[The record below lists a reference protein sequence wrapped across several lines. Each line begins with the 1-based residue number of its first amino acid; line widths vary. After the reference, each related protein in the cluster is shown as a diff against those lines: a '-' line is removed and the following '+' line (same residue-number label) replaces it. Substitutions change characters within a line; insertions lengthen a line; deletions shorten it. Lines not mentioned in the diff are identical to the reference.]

1 MKFFLL
7 FSILF
12 LNFLQANELKE
23 VLLIHSYHKGYIWT
37 DDISKTIEKNFS
49 SDKNIELTTVYMD
62 TKRIDDPSYLANLAK
77 LYKQQFTN
85 RTFDLIIIS
94 DNNAFDFME
103 LYYDSLFKNVP
114 VLFCGINNYDKNMLD
129 KLTFKNISG
138 VAEEVDIEKNF
149 ELISRLHPNLKN
161 LLIINDTST
170 TGYAVKKDLA
180 KIIEKY
186 KKRFNIEYTDNLDIS
201 DLKIKVSKLE
211 KSNSAILFVLLFK
224 DTTGKY
230 FTHKQSFEEVK
241 KVSEVPI
248 YGLWD
253 FYLNSGMVGGLLTS
267 GISQGE
273 TVSKMAL
280 DVLNGKDIK
289 DIPILEKSPNLYIFN
304 YNELKR
310 FNLDVYKYVEN
321 PIIIN
326 EPTSIY
332 KEHIKF
338 FIITIIIIALLSII
352 VVILKANIQRREKL
366 ELELSNRI
374 EFDKV
379 LLDTIPN
386 PIYYKNVE
394 GKFLGCNTSFTSLV
408 NCSRDEVIGKTA
420 FDFFPLPIA
429 TKNTLIDQEL
439 LNTFSTSTSEFTF
452 YTTSNEMKHI
462 ILNKAVYKNI
472 DGSVGGIVCIMDDIT
487 ERIQQKQ
494 FLIQQSKLAEMGD
507 MIAAIAHQWNEPL
520 VELSALIQDI
530 QTSYLLKELK
540 DKNVK
545 EFVNDSMVQIK
556 YMSKTLTDFRNFLK
570 PSTKKQLFSIS
581 KALTEINEIIGKQ
594 VFYSNIKMNF
604 NYKNKNEELL
614 IYGYENEFKQVL
626 LNIINNAKNKI
637 VENCLPLNK
646 KGNININIKRCST
659 FNTIEIID
667 DAGAIDEKVINSIFD
682 PYFTTKQD
690 GMGLGLYMAK
700 VIIEEKMRG
709 SITVRNDEN
718 HVIFTIKL
726 HKLNETIT
734 KRLKIKNYNVISFT
748 DGSDAYENI
757 TEDFSCFILDINVP
771 NIDGIKILKKIREYY
786 EIVPVIIISAS
797 VELDIIKQSY
807 DFGCNDYLKKPFFID
822 ELEIKIEKLCNIQD
836 SKIYFDE
843 NSYFDFKSATIV
855 IDNQEIRLTKK
866 EKLLI
871 NLFLSKKNQV
881 ITYENIESY
890 VWEGNFSSLESIR
903 SLIRRVRR
911 IFPKEYIQTIID
923 AGYIFKN
930 I

>member
-1 MKFFLL
+1 M
-7 FSILF
+7 
-12 LNFLQANELKE
+12 
-23 VLLIHSYHKGYIWT
+23 
-37 DDISKTIEKNFS
+37 
-49 SDKNIELTTVYMD
+49 
-62 TKRIDDPSYLANLAK
+62 
-77 LYKQQFTN
+77 
-85 RTFDLIIIS
+85 
-94 DNNAFDFME
+94 
-103 LYYDSLFKNVP
+103 
-114 VLFCGINNYDKNMLD
+114 
-129 KLTFKNISG
+129 
-138 VAEEVDIEKNF
+138 
-149 ELISRLHPNLKN
+149 
-161 LLIINDTST
+161 
-170 TGYAVKKDLA
+170 A

-726 HKLNETIT
+726 PHK
-734 KRLKIKNYNVISFT
+734 KV
-748 DGSDAYENI
+748 
-757 TEDFSCFILDINVP
+757 
-771 NIDGIKILKKIREYY
+771 
-786 EIVPVIIISAS
+786 
-797 VELDIIKQSY
+797 
-807 DFGCNDYLKKPFFID
+807 
-822 ELEIKIEKLCNIQD
+822 
-836 SKIYFDE
+836 
-843 NSYFDFKSATIV
+843 
-855 IDNQEIRLTKK
+855 
-866 EKLLI
+866 
-871 NLFLSKKNQV
+871 
-881 ITYENIESY
+881 
-890 VWEGNFSSLESIR
+890 
-903 SLIRRVRR
+903 
-911 IFPKEYIQTIID
+911 
-923 AGYIFKN
+923 
-930 I
+930 

>member
-472 DGSVGGIVCIMDDIT
+472 DGSVGGIVCIMDDMT
-487 ERIQQKQ
+487 ERTQQRQ

-520 VELSALIQDI
+520 VELSALVQDI
-530 QTSYLLKELK
+530 ETSYLLNELK
-540 DKNVK
+540 DNDVKN
-545 EFVNDSMVQIK
+545 FVNDSMIQIK
-556 YMSKTLTDFRNFLK
+556 YMSKTLSDFRNFLK
-570 PSTKKQLFSIS
+570 PSTKKVLFSIS
-581 KALTEINEIIGKQ
+581 KALNEINEIIGKQ
-594 VFYSNIKMNF
+594 VFYSNINMNF

-637 VENCLPLNK
+637 VEKNLPLNK
-646 KGNININIKRCST
+646 KGEININIQRCE
-659 FNTIEIID
+659 NCNMIEIID
-667 DAGAIDEKVINSIFD
+667 DAGAIDEKIINSIFE
-682 PYFTTKQD
+682 PYFTTKEN

-700 VIIEEKMRG
+700 IIIEDKMKG
-709 SITVRNDEN
+709 TISVRNDKN
-718 HVIFTIKL
+718 CVIFTIKL
-726 HKLNETIT
+726 P
-734 KRLKIKNYNVISFT
+734 F
-748 DGSDAYENI
+748 
-757 TEDFSCFILDINVP
+757 
-771 NIDGIKILKKIREYY
+771 KK
-786 EIVPVIIISAS
+786 A
-797 VELDIIKQSY
+797 
-807 DFGCNDYLKKPFFID
+807 
-822 ELEIKIEKLCNIQD
+822 
-836 SKIYFDE
+836 
-843 NSYFDFKSATIV
+843 
-855 IDNQEIRLTKK
+855 
-866 EKLLI
+866 
-871 NLFLSKKNQV
+871 
-881 ITYENIESY
+881 
-890 VWEGNFSSLESIR
+890 
-903 SLIRRVRR
+903 
-911 IFPKEYIQTIID
+911 
-923 AGYIFKN
+923 
-930 I
+930 

>member
-186 KKRFNIEYTDNLDIS
+186 KNKFNIEYTDNLDIS
-201 DLKIKVSKLE
+201 DLKTKISNLE
-211 KSNSAILFVLLFK
+211 KANSAILFVLLFK
-224 DTTGKY
+224 DTTGQY
-230 FTHKQSFEEVK
+230 FTYKQSFEEVK
-241 KVSEVPI
+241 KVSQVPI

-267 GISQGE
+267 AVAQGE

-280 DVLNGKDIK
+280 EILYGKNIK
-289 DIPILEKSPNLYIFN
+289 DIPILEKSPNLYMFN

-332 KEHIKF
+332 KEHTKF

-604 NYKNKNEELL
+604 NYKNENEELL

-726 HKLNETIT
+726 PHK
-734 KRLKIKNYNVISFT
+734 KV
-748 DGSDAYENI
+748 
-757 TEDFSCFILDINVP
+757 
-771 NIDGIKILKKIREYY
+771 
-786 EIVPVIIISAS
+786 
-797 VELDIIKQSY
+797 
-807 DFGCNDYLKKPFFID
+807 
-822 ELEIKIEKLCNIQD
+822 
-836 SKIYFDE
+836 
-843 NSYFDFKSATIV
+843 
-855 IDNQEIRLTKK
+855 
-866 EKLLI
+866 
-871 NLFLSKKNQV
+871 
-881 ITYENIESY
+881 
-890 VWEGNFSSLESIR
+890 
-903 SLIRRVRR
+903 
-911 IFPKEYIQTIID
+911 
-923 AGYIFKN
+923 
-930 I
+930 